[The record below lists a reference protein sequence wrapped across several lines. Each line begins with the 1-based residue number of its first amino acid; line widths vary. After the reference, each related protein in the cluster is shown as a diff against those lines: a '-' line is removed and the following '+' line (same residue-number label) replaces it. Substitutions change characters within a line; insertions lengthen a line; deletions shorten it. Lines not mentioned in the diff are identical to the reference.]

1 MRPERI
7 LIVED
12 DDALLRITRLQ
23 LEREGYEVSSAAS
36 AEEAILLL
44 NKGPYHL
51 VIADLN
57 LPGISGIDLLKVIR
71 LEHPE
76 TIVVV
81 MTAYATVQTAVES
94 MKCGAYDYLTKP
106 IHAFDLKM
114 LVQRSLE
121 HQKLLHEV
129 EALRSTLDR
138 KQGFDEIIGSS
149 AVLLQTLD
157 IAAQVAA
164 TDVTVLICG
173 ETGTGKELVARA
185 IHSRSTRRTR
195 PFVTVNCGAIP
206 RELLES
212 ELFGYVKG
220 AFTGALSHKK
230 GKIEAADGGTVFLDE
245 IGEMPLELQTHIL
258 RLIQEREVEKIG
270 ASTATKVD
278 VRILAATHRDLAS
291 MVRQGL
297 FREDLYYRLLVVP
310 IRIPALRERP
320 GDIEKLVQHFFVK
333 FRAKYGRVDL
343 SMKPE
348 VIHYLC
354 EFPWPGNVRQLENAM
369 ERMVLLTRGQE
380 LTATNLP
387 DFLVPAAPSGS
398 PPASSAPLPVP
409 VSENPTPRPSEEPV
423 VNLRAFEKN
432 MILHAL
438 KQCAGNQTITAG
450 QLGISRRTLA
460 YRLKKYGIE
469 VDTLKAMKHGA

>member
-1 MRPERI
+1 MKPERV

-12 DDALLRITRLQ
+12 DDALLRVTRLQ
-23 LEREGYEVSSAAS
+23 LEREGYELSSAAS

-57 LPGISGIDLLKVIR
+57 LPGISGIDLLKVVR
-71 LEHPE
+71 LEHPG

-81 MTAYATVQTAVES
+81 MTAYATVQTAVEA

-106 IHAFDLKM
+106 INAFDLKM

-121 HQKLLHEV
+121 HQKLLQEV
-129 EALRSTLDR
+129 AALRITLDR

-270 ASTATKVD
+270 ASSATKVD

-310 IRIPALRERP
+310 IRMPALRERS
-320 GDIEKLVQHFFVK
+320 GDIEKLAQHFFVK
-333 FRAKYGRVDL
+333 FCAKYGRADL

-348 VIHYLC
+348 VMHYLC
-354 EFPWPGNVRQLENAM
+354 DFPWPGNVRQLENAM

-380 LTATNLP
+380 LTTANLP
-387 DFLVPAAPSGS
+387 DFLVPVAQSPSPS
-398 PPASSAPLPVP
+398 SIPLHASP
-409 VSENPTPRPSEEPV
+409 VSENPTPKPSEGPI
-423 VNLRAFEKN
+423 VNLRAFERN
-432 MILHAL
+432 IILNAL